1 MGAAFP
7 PLMLFAMS
15 GTTEADAGV
24 ASGVLATSS
33 EAGAALGLAVLATIA
48 SIDGFRVAFAA
59 ATACVA
65 VAIAVAASV
74 LERDDRSGVVD
85 DERSNEPERA

>member
-1 MGAAFP
+1 
-7 PLMLFAMS
+7 MS

-48 SIDGFRVAFAA
+48 SIGGFRVAFAA

-65 VAIAVAASV
+65 IAIAVAASV
-74 LERDDRSGVVD
+74 LEDDAALGVVD
-85 DERSNEPERA
+85 DKRGSEPESA